1 MKIWLKKDIYGDFD
15 AVDVPENTTAEHI
28 FFRYRDQLPYTPMAA
43 KINNIDRPLAWKVR
57 EGDRVELLDMRNRH
71 ANLIYIHSL
80 VLVFLKAI
88 WDISGNKASTEIK
101 NSP

>member
-43 KINNIDRPLAWKVR
+43 KINNIFYLA
-57 EGDRVELLDMRNRH
+57 N
-71 ANLIYIHSL
+71 YF
-80 VLVFLKAI
+80 VFLRTLI
-88 WDISGNKASTEIK
+88 DGDSQF
-101 NSP
+101 

>member
-43 KINNIDRPLAWKVR
+43 KINNMSKTRKQN
-57 EGDRVELLDMRNRH
+57 ENYFSRN
-71 ANLIYIHSL
+71 
-80 VLVFLKAI
+80 V
-88 WDISGNKASTEIK
+88 
-101 NSP
+101 